1 MYKRNEGLPCKIC
14 REFKNEEEAAMGS
27 QSGPGNPIPQAE
39 PAVFRAL
46 PKSSQAWTKAEKE
59 DWINFLKGKYMN
71 IPVDMITQQVEKYAK
86 GLHKTVVLY
95 NEDETGNL
103 FEIKTIRS
111 KKITFI
117 NTKHI
122 FYENIIEPLKENKTL
137 NIFTSAIEML
147 LCSYAYEMDI
157 MVNDDNNTEALL
169 TEYLRKISDRLQRF
183 ISEGQI
189 RVDTQYWQDK
199 LAEVEEQEDY
209 EKGD

>member
-1 MYKRNEGLPCKIC
+1 
-14 REFKNEEEAAMGS
+14 
-27 QSGPGNPIPQAE
+27 
-39 PAVFRAL
+39 
-46 PKSSQAWTKAEKE
+46 
-59 DWINFLKGKYMN
+59 
-71 IPVDMITQQVEKYAK
+71 
-86 GLHKTVVLY
+86 
-95 NEDETGNL
+95 
-103 FEIKTIRS
+103 
-111 KKITFI
+111 
-117 NTKHI
+117 
-122 FYENIIEPLKENKTL
+122 
-137 NIFTSAIEML
+137 ML

>member
-1 MYKRNEGLPCKIC
+1 M
-14 REFKNEEEAAMGS
+14 S
-27 QSGPGNPIPQAE
+27 
-39 PAVFRAL
+39 
-46 PKSSQAWTKAEKE
+46 
-59 DWINFLKGKYMN
+59 
-71 IPVDMITQQVEKYAK
+71 IPVESITQQVEKFAK

-103 FEIKTIRS
+103 FEIKTIRG

-117 NTKHI
+117 NTKHV
-122 FYENIIEPLKENKTL
+122 FYNNIIEPLKENKTL
-137 NIFTSAIEML
+137 NIFTCAIEML